1 MENKGKILIVE
12 DNKSSATVLLYMLK
26 TLGYVVCGVASSGE
40 TTLSILE
47 KETPDLILMDIMIE
61 GDIDGIDLALIVKKQ
76 YDIPVIFLSALSDD
90 RSIQRAKGST
100 PYGYISKPF
109 EVRDIK
115 GTIEIALNKKSME
128 VKLRENELWFKS
140 TLNSIGDAVI
150 AVDGNNS
157 ITFINNI
164 AEKMLA
170 LKSEDIL
177 NHDFNTVVNI
187 IPDLSIEAILFY
199 SAGKSNKNS
208 QLLINKVLVNAE
220 GKQYPVEES
229 SSDIINDRGRV
240 IGKVI
245 TIRDISSHREAQLA
259 AIKAKDFYLSFFEK
273 FPVLI
278 WRANKEGLFNYFNAH
293 WLDFT
298 GVSIEEQIF
307 TGWYQLIHPSERDA
321 FITIF
326 NSCIKLQKR
335 IETEFRLQNS
345 SGNYSWVVCIGEPF
359 EDINTNYDGFIG
371 VCFDISHRKQ
381 IEEELINA
389 RNISEAASLAKTT
402 FISNM
407 SHEIRTPLNGIM
419 GLTDILLETNLDT
432 EQSEYL
438 GLIKQ
443 SSHTLLNLLNNLLNY
458 SKIEHNKDTLIITEF
473 ELRHVVD
480 EIVAPYYM
488 QCKKRGID
496 FSCNFSD
503 NLPLRIKSDSMKI
516 QQVLSNLLNN
526 ANKFTEEGKINL
538 TINSDNLPDIIDNKT
553 NKIFIHFSV
562 KDTGIGIK
570 KEKHNKIFETF
581 SQIDSSKT
589 RRYSGSGLGLSLVKR
604 MVEQMNGKVWFESDY
619 GAGSCFHFVIEVET
633 IKN

>member
-26 TLGYVVCGVASSGE
+26 TLGYIVCGVASSGDQ
-40 TTLSILE
+40 TLSILE

-150 AVDGNNS
+150 AVDGNNA
-157 ITFINNI
+157 ITFINNV

-170 LKSEDIL
+170 RKNDEIL
-177 NHDFNTVVNI
+177 NHDFDTVVNI

-199 SAGKSNKNS
+199 SAGKSNQNS
-208 QLLINKVLVNAE
+208 QLLINKVLINAE
-220 GKQYPVEES
+220 GKQYPVEEA
-229 SSDIINDRGRV
+229 SSDIKNDQGKV

-245 TIRDISSHREAQLA
+245 TIRDITKHREAQLA

-278 WRANKEGLFNYFNAH
+278 WRANKDGLFNYFNAH

-307 TGWYQLIHPSERDA
+307 TGWYKLIHPTERDA
-321 FITIF
+321 FITVF
-326 NSCIKLQKR
+326 NSSIKLKKR

-359 EDINTNYDGFIG
+359 EDINANYDGFIG

-419 GLTDILLETNLDT
+419 GLTDILLETKLDT

-458 SKIEHNKDTLIITEF
+458 SKIEHNKDSLIITEF

-496 FSCNFSD
+496 FTCNFGN
-503 NLPLRIKSDSMKI
+503 NLPARIKSDSMKI

-526 ANKFTEEGKINL
+526 ANKFTEAGGINL
-538 TINSDNLPDIIDNKT
+538 NINSDNLPDIIDNKT

-562 KDTGIGIK
+562 KDTGIGIE

-604 MVEQMNGKVWFESDY
+604 MVEQMNGKVWFESEY
-619 GAGSCFHFVIEVET
+619 GVGSCFHFVIEVET